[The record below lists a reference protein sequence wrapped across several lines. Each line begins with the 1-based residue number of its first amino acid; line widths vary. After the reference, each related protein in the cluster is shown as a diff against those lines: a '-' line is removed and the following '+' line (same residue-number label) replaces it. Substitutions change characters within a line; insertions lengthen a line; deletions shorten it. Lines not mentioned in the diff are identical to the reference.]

1 MPMVLKLLEGEQNF
15 KNLLNSAEFTMDELF
30 LSDSEAE
37 EHIEVPKQQVLKT
50 KENKKK
56 TRASPVILFQVLIS
70 PNNDTNISSDESD
83 KEDDEGVNINEEK

>member
-1 MPMVLKLLEGEQNF
+1 MK
-15 KNLLNSAEFTMDELF
+15 MDELF

-37 EHIEVPKQQVLKT
+37 DHIEVPKQQVVKT
-50 KENKKK
+50 IENKKK

-70 PNNDTNISSDESD
+70 PNNDTNSSSDESD